1 MRSSFETQMFNR
13 GFRVIQALEFVEEP
27 SLPGSPRQGRLERCL
42 HSDKRFMA
50 HSPNEL
56 LDLLARALAGSEL
69 ADKRLTERLGPA
81 IREGVVCA
89 FFMAQVP
96 GQRGKRGP
104 DDIADFMQDTYE
116 ELFKDDKLVL
126 RKFEATKES
135 GNLEAYVC
143 RIAKNVT
150 IGRLRLLKSGRAET
164 PTAPEEMP
172 ERPTLGPDPE
182 IAALSRD
189 LLEHLLSELKLDEA
203 GRELFFLHFID
214 GLEGREICELIGMSQ
229 TAFWKWTSRIREKC
243 RVILGGAK

>member
-1 MRSSFETQMFNR
+1 M
-13 GFRVIQALEFVEEP
+13 IHALEIVDDL
-27 SLPGSPRQGRLERCL
+27 SLQGSPRQGRLERCL
-42 HSDKRFMA
+42 HLDKRFMA
-50 HSPNEL
+50 QSPKEL

-69 ADKRLTERLGPA
+69 ADKRLTERLAPA

-89 FFMAQVP
+89 FFMAQVHGP
-96 GQRGKRGP
+96 RGKRGP

-116 ELFKDDKLVL
+116 ELFRDDKFVL
-126 RKFEATKES
+126 RKFEPGKES

-164 PTAPEEMP
+164 PTVPEEMP
-172 ERPTLGPDPE
+172 ERPTHGPDPE

-189 LLEHLLSELKLDEA
+189 LLEHVLSELKLDEA
-203 GRELFFLHFID
+203 GQELFFLHFID

-243 RVILGGAK
+243 RGIIGEAK